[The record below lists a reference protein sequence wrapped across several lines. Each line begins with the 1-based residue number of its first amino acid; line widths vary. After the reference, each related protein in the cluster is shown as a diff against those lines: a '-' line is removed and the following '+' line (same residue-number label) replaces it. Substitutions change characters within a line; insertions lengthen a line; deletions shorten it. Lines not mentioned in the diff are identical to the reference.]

1 MITLLIWLLFLCLV
15 MGIAVWIIRLIP
27 LPEPFGTIAI
37 AVLGLIFLLII
48 VSVLLGDFPLRPLR
62 LNG

>member
-1 MITLLIWLLFLCLV
+1 VITLLIWLLFLCLV